1 MSALLK
7 KHALVS
13 LAARN
18 GLRNERT
25 LATLVD
31 RPRST
36 KSGPTAIVM
45 MNMGGPVDLDEVHPF
60 LSRLF
65 HDGDLIPLPMQRLL
79 APWIANRRTP
89 SIKEQYAAIGGGSP
103 ILKWTRHQGEE
114 MVKILDELS
123 PETAPHK
130 SYVMFRYAQPLTET
144 TLAEMQRDDVKRAVA
159 FTQYPQYSC
168 STTGSSL
175 NELFRRSTSTSG
187 FPSPSK
193 SDQIEWSVIDRWAT
207 HPGLVQAIAENVRAA
222 LSKFQANLAEPG
234 AKWEGNEMDRPV
246 ILFSAHS
253 LPMSV
258 VNRGDPYVSEVAMTV
273 GAVMRELGD
282 WPYRLVWQSQVGPSA
297 WMGQQTQEAVK
308 GLARLGRKNAVL
320 VPVAF
325 TSDHIETL
333 FELDLEYVKEGQELG
348 MDVQRAE
355 SLNGSPTFIRA
366 LADIAAAHL
375 GGKEHTSVQMQLRCP
390 GCTNTTCGEQKAWFH
405 SFS

>member
-1 MSALLK
+1 MS
-7 KHALVS
+7 VS
-13 LAARN
+13 LSRN
-18 GLRNERT
+18 T
-25 LATLVD
+25 LIKTAPRFCASTTRSLASLVN
-31 RPRST
+31 RPRSE

-65 HDGDLIPLPMQRLL
+65 HDGDLIPLPAQKWI
-79 APWIANRRTP
+79 APWIAKRRTP
-89 SIKEQYAAIGGGSP
+89 SIREQYAAIGGGSP
-103 ILKWTRHQGEE
+103 ILKWTRYQGEE
-114 MVKILDELS
+114 MAKLLDELS

-130 SYVMFRYAQPLTET
+130 SYVMFRYAQPLTQT
-144 TLAEMQRDDVKRAVA
+144 TLAEMQRDNVKRAVA

-175 NELFRRSTSTSG
+175 NELYRRSTSGLDSAHV
-187 FPSPSK
+187 P
-193 SDQIEWSVIDRWAT
+193 QIQWSVIDRWPT
-207 HPGLVQAIAENVRAA
+207 HPGLVQAITENVRAA
-222 LSKFQANLAEPG
+222 LNKFKPGLGEPG
-234 AKWEGNEMDRPV
+234 AKWEGGDVDQPV

-297 WMGQQTQEAVK
+297 WMGQQTQQAIH
-308 GLARLGRKNAVL
+308 GLAKLGRKNAVL

-348 MDVQRAE
+348 MNIQRAE

-366 LADIAAAHL
+366 LADIATAHL
-375 GGKEHTSVQMQLRCP
+375 KNNHTTSVQMRLRCP
-390 GCTNTTCGEQKAWFH
+390 GCTNKTCGEQKAWLRGSH
-405 SFS
+405 